1 MQPNDNRQ
9 LNVAPRTPPTS
20 SGPSDRDRA
29 AAVMRDQINRIYDH
43 PADQQP
49 QPVAI
54 PSANPYDQTHDDQ
67 RGHNTSD
74 TQWQRYHSAW
84 QQYYQQ
90 YYDRYYRAHHARI
103 AASSQSDGATTI
115 INTPVE
121 TTDENLTPEKAVEE
135 IRSDLRKNIEKHGK
149 KIRKSRHFVP
159 IISALIVMSLFL
171 FLQYNRVIIAQVKS
185 FVSPGSIAAQNIVL
199 DPASSTNVGPEP
211 RIVIPK
217 INVDAPVVYEVPS
230 LAEPVVQD
238 ALKDGVIHY
247 PIPGANAM
255 PGQRGNSVFMGHSS
269 NDVFDDGDYKF
280 IFVQLEQMTKGDK
293 FYAHYNGTRYTY
305 VVTATETILPT
316 QVSKLVLPDDKPMAT
331 LVTCTPVGTAE
342 KRFIVYAEQI
352 SPDPS
357 GAQAAPSQPTV
368 PDQPT
373 SISGNS
379 PTLFN
384 RLFGF

>member
-1 MQPNDNRQ
+1 
-9 LNVAPRTPPTS
+9 
-20 SGPSDRDRA
+20 
-29 AAVMRDQINRIYDH
+29 
-43 PADQQP
+43 
-49 QPVAI
+49 
-54 PSANPYDQTHDDQ
+54 
-67 RGHNTSD
+67 
-74 TQWQRYHSAW
+74 
-84 QQYYQQ
+84 
-90 YYDRYYRAHHARI
+90 
-103 AASSQSDGATTI
+103 
-115 INTPVE
+115 
-121 TTDENLTPEKAVEE
+121 
-135 IRSDLRKNIEKHGK
+135 
-149 KIRKSRHFVP
+149 
-159 IISALIVMSLFL
+159 
-171 FLQYNRVIIAQVKS
+171 
-185 FVSPGSIAAQNIVL
+185 
-199 DPASSTNVGPEP
+199 
-211 RIVIPK
+211 
-217 INVDAPVVYEVPS
+217 
-230 LAEPVVQD
+230 
-238 ALKDGVIHY
+238 
-247 PIPGANAM
+247 
-255 PGQRGNSVFMGHSS
+255 NSVFMGHSS

-316 QVSKLVLPDDKPMAT
+316 QGSKLILPDYKPMAT